1 MIWCSEQQCYQESL
15 LEDRMFM
22 CWMLLQSLVY
32 ESHLE
37 SNILC
42 PYGRKIGNIYLSSL
56 YRIGITQIKLNK
68 ASFGASGC
76 HSLLQGDLPD
86 PGIELTSPALQSGS
100 LLLSYQGS
108 PKGNHSLSFILAHSS
123 TPFHIS
129 LMIGREGNPHDTQGR
144 WNLKYSVSW
153 GKETFNT

>member
-15 LEDRMFM
+15 LEDRMFT

-86 PGIELTSPALQSGS
+86 PGIEPRSPTLQADA
-100 LLLSYQGS
+100 LLSEPPGKPFGSYCVYINLLFIIKYRASPDQGFGPFFS
-108 PKGNHSLSFILAHSS
+108 YCKFLLGISRNWHCVGN
-123 TPFHIS
+123 
-129 LMIGREGNPHDTQGR
+129 
-144 WNLKYSVSW
+144 V
-153 GKETFNT
+153 